1 MSDNIRLPDNPIIE
15 RLIIKSLEEE
25 ELEKILLASA
35 EEYEN
40 EQIQKIVDEFDK
52 INEVENRQKQ
62 FTNIL
67 FILQRL
73 SHYDTKTLQ
82 VYNILEP
89 IINNYVNCHYET
101 YTIDKNIYDNIFNII
116 KSTRI
121 TQFEVELLKKIFIH
135 LEKV

>member
-1 MSDNIRLPDNPIIE
+1 MSDDNNIRPPDKVTIE

-52 INEVENRQKQ
+52 INEVENRRKL
-62 FTNIL
+62 FINIL

-73 SHYDTKTLQ
+73 SHYDTKILQ
-82 VYNILEP
+82 IYNILEP
-89 IINNYVNCHYET
+89 IINNYINYHFET
-101 YTIDKNIYDNIFNII
+101 YTIDKNIYDTIFNTI
-116 KSTRI
+116 KGTRI
-121 TQFEVELLKKIFIH
+121 TQAEIKLLKNF
-135 LEKV
+135 LYF